1 MTFESIRW
9 VISSSIYI
17 FFLKSELQARAKALN
32 TNAIVPDYIGRY
44 YLLDSRSKALE
55 CNNQQISR
63 GLWGV
68 LQTRWWCN
76 FRPFCLSN
84 LWQLENCSLAHL
96 TSLSGLGHL
105 GIFKE
110 KKKIRNT
117 TKTKTGS
124 LMVILNRLG
133 KYFFDNT
140 RHLGVIHKPRGQN
153 FGYFLPHRGHFS

>member
-1 MTFESIRW
+1 MKTPTCFFFFYCWYSDHKVKNLKKKLCEYSYFKNMTFESIRW

-84 LWQLENCSLAHL
+84 LWQLENCSLAH
-96 TSLSGLGHL
+96 
-105 GIFKE
+105 I
-110 KKKIRNT
+110 
-117 TKTKTGS
+117 
-124 LMVILNRLG
+124 
-133 KYFFDNT
+133 
-140 RHLGVIHKPRGQN
+140 
-153 FGYFLPHRGHFS
+153 